1 MRKPMSVSELLA
13 KGKTQLQRLQ
23 AGAET
28 ANRTL
33 VATQQALPP
42 ELAGHVFGATLD
54 AEGVLTLL
62 VDSGA
67 WATRLRYVLADLTPR
82 LTAALDGAVIART
95 VIRVRPR

>member
-13 KGKTQLQRLQ
+13 KGKTQLHRLQ

-33 VATQQALPP
+33 VATQHALPG
-42 ELAGHVFGATLD
+42 ELAAHVFAATLD

-62 VDSGA
+62 VDSGS
-67 WATRLRYVLADLTPR
+67 WATRLRYALPELTATLA
-82 LTAALDGAVIART
+82 AALDGAVIART
-95 VIRVRPR
+95 VIRVRPP

>member
-33 VATQQALPP
+33 VATQQALPTD
-42 ELAGHVFGATLD
+42 LAGHVFGATLD

-62 VDSGA
+62 VDSGS
-67 WATRLRYVLADLTPR
+67 WATRLRYLLPDLTAK
-82 LTAALDGAVIART
+82 LTATLDGAVITRT